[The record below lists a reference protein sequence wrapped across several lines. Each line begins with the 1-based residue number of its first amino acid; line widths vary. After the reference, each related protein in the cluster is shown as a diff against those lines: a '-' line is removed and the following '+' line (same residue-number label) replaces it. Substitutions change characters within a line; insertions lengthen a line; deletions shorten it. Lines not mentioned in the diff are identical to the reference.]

1 MNFRLITTNWPH
13 VFSSFPSQHLTKT
26 TMTKLKRHHPPGQ
39 REFKRRKWQTKI
51 LAHVWSPEHWWTSVH
66 TSRHMYGVVFPC
78 NCPCESVLQR
88 STGIESAGSLRR
100 SVCVQAGIQSRE
112 REVRRSSRHCPHQP
126 HSHRTRWPA
135 WFSPTTGL
143 PSLPTLETE
152 VYSPREASARG
163 SEFWEAK
170 HSKGL
175 NVAPGKKFKK

>member
-13 VFSSFPSQHLTKT
+13 VFSSFPSQHSTKT

-51 LAHVWSPEHWWTSVH
+51 LAQVWSPEHWWTSVH

-112 REVRRSSRHCPHQP
+112 REVRSQFPP
-126 HSHRTRWPA
+126 LPP
-135 WFSPTTGL
+135 PTPFPQNQVTGL
-143 PSLPTLETE
+143 VLTHHRAPLP
-152 VYSPREASARG
+152 ASSGDRG
-163 SEFWEAK
+163 LF
-170 HSKGL
+170 SKGSKCKRL
-175 NVAPGKKFKK
+175 RILGSQAQQRTQCGTRQKI